1 MVPLGNIPHGAGHPA
16 QNARHGLLS
25 QAARSAEACLPG
37 GLAFAAIISDLSPPQ
52 FVPQSTPQPILLA
65 ALLLAVGA
73 ALAAFVYRRLTR
85 GVAEPGLCPFAAL
98 LLAIVALALLA
109 VGAAP
114 WRLMPGALLL
124 GAAMACY
131 ALPGLDAAPAQAGRK
146 STPAFHDSHTLK
158 IAVALGLALVYLAAG
173 VATGLVLNALGLP
186 VTGVLALAAVTSV
199 VLAAVA
205 YGRDPQN
212 ALRFL
217 AALLMSIGYRMNKQ
231 GFEHIPASGP
241 ALLVCNHV
249 SFVDS
254 VLLFAAVRRPVR
266 FVMDHAIYRAPGIG
280 FVFRHV
286 RTIPIAP
293 AKEDPA
299 LKEAAFEAVAKA
311 LRDGEVIGL
320 FPEGRITRTGELDTF
335 RYGVG
340 RMVSETPVPVIPIAL
355 RGLWGSFF
363 SRRYGRAMTKP
374 SLLRPRAPIDMV
386 VGPPVPPQEA
396 SPEYLQTL
404 VAGLLHGAG

>member
-16 QNARHGLLS
+16 QRTRNGLLS
-25 QAARSAEACLPG
+25 HAARSAEACLPG
-37 GLAFAAIISDLSPPQ
+37 GLAFAATISDLSLLQ
-52 FVPQSTPQPILLA
+52 SAPQSILLA
-65 ALLLAVGA
+65 ALLLAAGA
-73 ALAAFVYRRLTR
+73 ALAAFVYRRLTQ
-85 GVAEPGLCPFAAL
+85 GVAEPGLPAVAAS
-98 LLAIVALALLA
+98 LLAIVAFVLLA
-109 VGAAP
+109 VGAAS
-114 WRLMPGALLL
+114 WRLVPGALLL
-124 GAAMACY
+124 GVAMACY
-131 ALPGLDAAPAQAGRK
+131 ALPALDAIQAPAGRE
-146 STPAFHDSHTLK
+146 STPALHASHALIT
-158 IAVALGLALVYLAAG
+158 AVALGLALVYLAAG
-173 VATGLVLNALGLP
+173 VAIGLGLVAFGLP
-186 VTGVLALAAVTSV
+186 VAGVLALATAASV
-199 VLAAVA
+199 GCAAVA

-212 ALRFL
+212 ALRLL

-266 FVMDHAIYRAPGIG
+266 FVMDHGIYRTPGIG
-280 FVFRHV
+280 FVFRHT

-311 LRDGEVIGL
+311 LRNGDIIGL
-320 FPEGRITRTGELDTF
+320 FPEGRITRTGEIDTF

-374 SLLRPRAPIDMV
+374 SLLRPRAPIDVV
-386 VGPPVPPQEA
+386 VGPPVPPQVV

-404 VAGLLHGAG
+404 VAGLLRGTS

>member
-1 MVPLGNIPHGAGHPA
+1 MVPLVNIPHRSGHPA
-16 QNARHGLLS
+16 QHAIHDLLS

-37 GLAFAAIISDLSPPQ
+37 GLAFAAMISDLSPPQ
-52 FVPQSTPQPILLA
+52 SAPQSILLA
-65 ALLLAVGA
+65 ALLLVAGA
-73 ALAAFVYRRLTR
+73 ALATFVYRRLTQ
-85 GVAEPGLCPFAAL
+85 GVAEPGLRAVAAL
-98 LLAIVALALLA
+98 LLAIVALVLLA
-109 VGAAP
+109 VDAVP
-114 WRLMPGALLL
+114 WRLVPGALLL
-124 GAAMACY
+124 GVAMASY
-131 ALPGLDAAPAQAGRK
+131 ALPALDACPVPAGRK
-146 STPAFHDSHTLK
+146 STQAFHASDALITVL
-158 IAVALGLALVYLAAG
+158 ALGLALVYLAAG
-173 VATGLVLNALGLP
+173 LAIGLGLIAFGLP
-186 VTGVLALAAVTSV
+186 VAGALALAAAASV
-199 VLAAVA
+199 GLAAVA

-254 VLLFAAVRRPVR
+254 VLLFAALRRPVR
-266 FVMDHAIYRAPGIG
+266 FVMDHGIYRAPGIG

-299 LKEAAFEAVAKA
+299 LKEAAFEAIAKA
-311 LRDGEVIGL
+311 LRDGEIIGL
-320 FPEGRITRTGELDTF
+320 FPEGGITRTGEIDTF

-396 SPEYLQTL
+396 SPEYLQTV
-404 VAGLLHGAG
+404 VARLLHGTS

>member
-1 MVPLGNIPHGAGHPA
+1 
-16 QNARHGLLS
+16 
-25 QAARSAEACLPG
+25 
-37 GLAFAAIISDLSPPQ
+37 
-52 FVPQSTPQPILLA
+52 
-65 ALLLAVGA
+65 
-73 ALAAFVYRRLTR
+73 
-85 GVAEPGLCPFAAL
+85 
-98 LLAIVALALLA
+98 
-109 VGAAP
+109 
-114 WRLMPGALLL
+114 MPGALLL

-131 ALPGLDAAPAQAGRK
+131 ALPGLDAARAPAVQE
-146 STPAFHDSHTLK
+146 STHESRASHALIGALT
-158 IAVALGLALVYLAAG
+158 LGLSLVCLAAG
-173 VATGLVLNALGLP
+173 AAIGLGLVAFGLP
-186 VTGVLALAAVTSV
+186 VAWVLALAAVTSV
-199 VLAAVA
+199 GLAAVA
-205 YGRDPQN
+205 YGRDTQN

-217 AALLMSIGYRMNKQ
+217 AALLMAIGYRMNKQ

-299 LKEAAFEAVAKA
+299 LKESAFESVAKA
-311 LRDGEVIGL
+311 LRDGEIIGL

-374 SLLRPRAPIDMV
+374 SLLRPRAPIDVV
-386 VGPPVPPQEA
+386 VGPPVPPQA
-396 SPEYLQTL
+396 LSPEYLQTL

>member
-1 MVPLGNIPHGAGHPA
+1 MALLGNIPHEAGHPA
-16 QNARHGLLS
+16 QRPRHGLLS

-37 GLAFAAIISDLSPPQ
+37 GLAFAAIISDLSSSQSAPQ
-52 FVPQSTPQPILLA
+52 TILLA
-65 ALLLAVGA
+65 ALLLAAGA
-73 ALAAFVYRRLTR
+73 VLAAFVYRRLTR
-85 GVAEPGLCPFAAL
+85 GVAEPGLPAVAAL
-98 LLAIVALALLA
+98 FLAIVALVLLA
-109 VGAAP
+109 VGTVY
-114 WRLMPGALLL
+114 WRPVPGALLL
-124 GAAMACY
+124 GVAMACY
-131 ALPGLDAAPAQAGRK
+131 ALPEFDAGPALAVGQKA
-146 STPAFHDSHTLK
+146 TPAFHASN
-158 IAVALGLALVYLAAG
+158 ALITALALTLALVYLTAG
-173 VATGLVLNALGLP
+173 VAIGLGLVAFGLP
-186 VTGVLALAAVTSV
+186 VAWGLALAAAASV
-199 VLAAVA
+199 GLAVVA

-212 ALRFL
+212 TLRLL
-217 AALLMSIGYRMNKQ
+217 AVLLMSIGYRMNKQ

-266 FVMDHAIYRAPGIG
+266 FVMDHGIYRAPGIG

-311 LRDGEVIGL
+311 LRDGEIIGL

-340 RMVSETPVPVIPIAL
+340 RMVSETPVPVVPIAL

-374 SLLRPRAPIDMV
+374 SLLRPRAPIDVV
-386 VGPPVPPQEA
+386 VGPPVPPQA
-396 SPEYLQTL
+396 VSPEYLQTL
-404 VAGLLHGAG
+404 VAGLLHGAS

>member
-1 MVPLGNIPHGAGHPA
+1 MDPLGNIPHGTGHPA
-16 QNARHGLLS
+16 QHARHGLLS
-25 QAARSAEACLPG
+25 HAARSAEACLPG
-37 GLAFAAIISDLSPPQ
+37 GLAFAAIISDLSS
-52 FVPQSTPQPILLA
+52 PQSASPPIFLAVMLLA
-65 ALLLAVGA
+65 AGA
-73 ALAAFVYRRLTR
+73 ALATFVYRRLTR
-85 GVAEPGLCPFAAL
+85 GVAEPGLPAFAAL
-98 LLAIVALALLA
+98 LLAIVALVLLA
-109 VGAAP
+109 LDAAP
-114 WRLMPGALLL
+114 WCLAPGALLL
-124 GAAMACY
+124 GFTMACY
-131 ALPGLDAAPAQAGRK
+131 ALPALDAAQAPAGQE
-146 STPAFHDSHTLK
+146 STPASPASHALISALT
-158 IAVALGLALVYLAAG
+158 LGLTLVYLAAG
-173 VATGLVLNALGLP
+173 VATGLGLIAFGLP
-186 VTGVLALAAVTSV
+186 VAWLLALAAAASIG
-199 VLAAVA
+199 LAAIA

-217 AALLMSIGYRMNKQ
+217 AALLMSIGYRINKQ

-266 FVMDHAIYRAPGIG
+266 FVMDHGIYRAPGVG

-374 SLLRPRAPIDMV
+374 SLLRPRAPIDVV
-386 VGPPVPPQEA
+386 VGPPVPPQA
-396 SPEYLQTL
+396 VSPEYLQTL
-404 VAGLLHGAG
+404 VAGLLHGAS